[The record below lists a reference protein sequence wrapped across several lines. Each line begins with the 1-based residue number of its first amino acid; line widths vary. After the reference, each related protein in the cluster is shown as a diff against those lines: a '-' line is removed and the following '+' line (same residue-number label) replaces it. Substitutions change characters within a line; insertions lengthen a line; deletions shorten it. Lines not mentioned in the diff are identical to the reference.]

1 MGWDRW
7 KWRCSITKKIV
18 IWIVGNQYIGAKDTS
33 GLIYINLTQN
43 DLIIPQSG
51 HIAYV
56 LEKKIIGLPPR
67 VDNVRFVVDNFVL
80 LMSGRKDLV
89 SIDTVEQLLSNS
101 T

>member
-1 MGWDRW
+1 MEN
-7 KWRCSITKKIV
+7 V
-18 IWIVGNQYIGAKDTS
+18 LVWIAGNQYIGAKDTS

-67 VDNVRFVVDNFVL
+67 VDNVRFVVDDSVL

>member
-1 MGWDRW
+1 MEN
-7 KWRCSITKKIV
+7 V
-18 IWIVGNQYIGAKDTS
+18 LVWIAGNQYLGIQDTS

-56 LEKKIIGLPPR
+56 LEKKIFGLPPR
-67 VDNVRFVVDNFVL
+67 MDNVRFVVDDSVL